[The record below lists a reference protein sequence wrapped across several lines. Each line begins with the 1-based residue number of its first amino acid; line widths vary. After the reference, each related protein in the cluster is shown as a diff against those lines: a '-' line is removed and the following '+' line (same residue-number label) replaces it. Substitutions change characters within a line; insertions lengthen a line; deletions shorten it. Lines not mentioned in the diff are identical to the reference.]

1 MLSTFQT
8 FPATFQVM
16 YQLPI
21 LRWKCWLIQWL
32 TLCVDVEVQC
42 FNLTAFLVPEE
53 ENNLTSTTPVALRA
67 IFSIRVPW
75 YYCISCAQ
83 TGQQLTPW
91 NTIFSITLPCK
102 PLPSK
107 CSISQFATKLLLYS
121 GSHNHHLLPL
131 QIQIQHPAMI
141 NILPYTALAV
151 HVSDQMIIVLPQGSF
166 HYEAVKSYTHTYSDY
181 LMTVTWDGSC
191 YCVPVK
197 WYLRS
202 DKLRNVT
209 LSNNTYQAK
218 NFPESRF

>member
-53 ENNLTSTTPVALRA
+53 ENNLTSTTPVAMKA

-83 TGQQLTPW
+83 TGQQLTAW

-102 PLPSK
+102 PLLSK

-131 QIQIQHPAMI
+131 QSQIQHLAMTTRLTI
-141 NILPYTALAV
+141 
-151 HVSDQMIIVLPQGSF
+151 
-166 HYEAVKSYTHTYSDY
+166 YS
-181 LMTVTWDGSC
+181 TCCACEW
-191 YCVPVK
+191 
-197 WYLRS
+197 
-202 DKLRNVT
+202 
-209 LSNNTYQAK
+209 SNNHSSATWQFSLWS
-218 NFPESRF
+218 NQELNI